1 MNCRKLRGSKKRVS
15 MILSLFVITSLSV
28 ISGSC
33 SSNRRSGGR
42 LNIDTPLP
50 QLNSHGLYLT
60 DYTDTLSSFGV
71 LFLVNGDCSICLS
84 KIITFEYIINKIKME
99 INSLFS
105 IIIVKT
111 HSPYLFEYNMEKIEE
126 KTNFK
131 SSSPIFIDEHDYF
144 NIEGLAL
151 SGSYDIIIFDKDFNI
166 RFSENMPND
175 QKKFDQFLKRF
186 GKEVAKMMK

>member
-1 MNCRKLRGSKKRVS
+1 MNCRRLNRQKRVS
-15 MILSLFVITSLSV
+15 IVLSLSLA
-28 ISGSC
+28 ISISFIFGSC

-84 KIITFEYIINKIKME
+84 KIITFEYIINKINPE
-99 INSLFS
+99 LDSLFS

-111 HSPYLFEYNMEKIEE
+111 HAPYLFEYNMEKIEE
-126 KTNFK
+126 KTSFK

-144 NIEGLAL
+144 NTEGLAL

-166 RFSENMPND
+166 RFAESMPND
-175 QKKFDQFLKRF
+175 PKKFDQFLKRF
-186 GKEVAKMMK
+186 GKEVAKMIK